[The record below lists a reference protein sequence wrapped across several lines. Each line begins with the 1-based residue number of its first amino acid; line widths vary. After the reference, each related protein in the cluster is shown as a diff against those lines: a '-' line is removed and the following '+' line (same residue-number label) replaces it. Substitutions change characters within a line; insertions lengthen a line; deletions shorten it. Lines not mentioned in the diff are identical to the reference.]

1 MKPNTRYPIP
11 NPCSASKS
19 IFALG
24 LILAVTLLG
33 WHGEPTF
40 VLAHGGET
48 HNEKPKAMPKEMKQG
63 QSGHSHSGSAESG
76 HSHSHGPGRSV
87 TVGATVYKH
96 MCIFCHGEDGNGGGK
111 AMAYLYPWPR
121 DFRKGVFKHR
131 STPTGSLPL
140 DKDIFDTIT
149 KGIPG
154 TAMPAWENALTEDET
169 WSVVEYL
176 KTFSNRFKNETP
188 QKPVIPGPVPPSTRE
203 SIEAGHQIFQ
213 EMRCARCHGTD
224 LKGDGPIADSLYDI
238 WDHRVFVY
246 DLTNPNTFKFG
257 FDKEDIFMTLSTG
270 IDGTPMKA
278 YNHLT
283 SKERWDLASFVHSRI
298 QEDRY
303 RKAKY
308 EVTLKSE
315 KVEGDI
321 GIDPFSE
328 LWDPVPATNVHL
340 IVLNARRDPITR
352 VQFQS
357 VTNGK
362 QIAFRVQWEDPVPNR
377 SSSRHQDF
385 KDAVALEFAL
395 GDVLLHTHG
404 HNEPFFGM
412 GNREKPVNIWQW
424 RADWQKEIE
433 TKEEL
438 EQATEGQGMDMD
450 VMIFGGEVN
459 PVESL
464 NPFREVP
471 IEEMNAEGFGTL
483 TPQPKTK
490 QNIRGKG
497 LWKDGKWTVVFIRD
511 IESLNK
517 WDIQF
522 NKKQPILIGFAV
534 WDGLHKDRN
543 GRKTVSMWQ
552 RLVLP

>member
-1 MKPNTRYPIP
+1 MKRNTRYPNP
-11 NPCSASKS
+11 NPLSVKTGL
-19 IFALG
+19 ALG
-24 LILAVTLLG
+24 LVLAVIAFG
-33 WHGEPTF
+33 WSGGLRSAGAHGEETHTPKAPKEEQ
-40 VLAHGGET
+40 AHGV
-48 HNEKPKAMPKEMKQG
+48 A
-63 QSGHSHSGSAESG
+63 GHSHGK
-76 HSHSHGPGRSV
+76 GRSV

-131 STPTGSLPL
+131 STPSGSLPL
-140 DKDIFDTIT
+140 DRDIFETIT
-149 KGIPG
+149 NGIPG
-154 TAMPAWENALTEDET
+154 TAMPAWEQALTEDET
-169 WSVVEYL
+169 WSVVQYI
-176 KTFSNRFKNETP
+176 KTFSKRFETETP
-188 QKPVIPGPVPPSTRE
+188 KEPVKPGKAPPTTDASVK
-203 SIEAGHQIFQ
+203 AGKEIYQ

-224 LKGDGPIADSLYDI
+224 LKGGGPIADSLYDI
-238 WDHRVFVY
+238 WDHRLFVY

-257 FDKEDIFMTLSTG
+257 FDKKDIFMTLSTG

-278 YNHLT
+278 YPHLSDT
-283 SKERWDLASFVHSRI
+283 ERWNLASYVHSGI
-298 QEDRY
+298 EQDRY
-303 RKAKY
+303 QKANY
-308 EVTLKSE
+308 EIDLTAKPI
-315 KVEGDI
+315 EGEIENDS
-321 GIDPFSE
+321 FSD
-328 LWDPVPATNVHL
+328 LWKDVPANNVHL
-340 IVLNARRDPITR
+340 IVLNARKDPITR

-357 VTNGK
+357 VVNDK
-362 QIAFRVQWEDPVPNR
+362 QIGFRVQWEDPVANR

-424 RADWQKEIE
+424 RADWQQEIE

-438 EQATEGQGMDMD
+438 EQATSGEDMDMD

-464 NPFREVP
+464 NPFRDVP
-471 IEEMNAEGFGTL
+471 IEELNAEGFGTL

-490 QNIRGKG
+490 QNIRGQG
-497 LWKDGKWTVVFIRD
+497 VWKDGKWTVVFVRD
-511 IESLNK
+511 RDSLNK
-517 WDIQF
+517 WDIKF
-522 NKKQPILIGFAV
+522 NKKQPILIAFAV
-534 WDGLHKDRN
+534 WDGQHQDRN

-552 RLVLP
+552 RLNLP

>member
-1 MKPNTRYPIP
+1 MKRNTPYRNPIP
-11 NPCSASKS
+11 LSGKTGL
-19 IFALG
+19 ALG
-24 LILAVTLLG
+24 LGLSLIVFAWSGLPESAG
-33 WHGEPTF
+33 
-40 VLAHGGET
+40 AHGQKVQESKTPTQPHQHGGAG
-48 HNEKPKAMPKEMKQG
+48 HN
-63 QSGHSHSGSAESG
+63 
-76 HSHSHGPGRSV
+76 HGPGRSL

-131 STPTGSLPL
+131 STPSGSLPL
-140 DKDIFDTIT
+140 DRDIFETIT

-154 TAMPAWENALTEDET
+154 TAMPAWEHALTEDET
-169 WSVVEYL
+169 WSVVQYI
-176 KTFSNRFKNETP
+176 KTFSRRFETETP
-188 QKPVIPGPVPPSTRE
+188 KKPIQPGPPPPTTE
-203 SIEAGHQIFQ
+203 ASIKQGKEIFQ

-224 LKGDGPIADSLYDI
+224 LKGDGPMAETLYDI

-257 FDKEDIFMTLSTG
+257 FEKEDIFMTLSTG
-270 IDGTPMKA
+270 IDGTPMKS
-278 YNHLT
+278 YQHLT
-283 SKERWDLASFVHSRI
+283 DAERWSLAAYVHSNI
-298 QEDRY
+298 QLDRY
-303 RKAKY
+303 QKAKY
-308 EVTLKSE
+308 EIDLDVKPIE
-315 KVEGDI
+315 REI
-321 GIDPFSE
+321 GNDPFSDI
-328 LWDPVPATNVHL
+328 WKDVPENYVHL

-352 VQFQS
+352 VQFKA
-357 VTNGK
+357 VANDK
-362 QIAFRVQWEDPVPNR
+362 QIGFRVQWEDPVPNR

-424 RADWQKEIE
+424 RADWQQEIE
-433 TKEEL
+433 IKEEL
-438 EQATEGQGMDMD
+438 EQATGGQDMDMD

-471 IEEMNAEGFGTL
+471 IEELNAEGFGTL
-483 TPQPKTK
+483 TAQPKTK

-497 LWKDGKWTVVFIRD
+497 VWKDGKWTVVFIRD
-511 IESLNK
+511 RESLNK
-517 WDIQF
+517 WDVQF
-522 NKKQPILIGFAV
+522 NKKQPVLIAFAV
-534 WDGLHKDRN
+534 WDGQHQDRN

-552 RLVLP
+552 RLNLP